1 MGHRKQH
8 APHHGSLSYLPRKRS
23 TNPWG
28 RIRSWPTR
36 VGEPSALGFT
46 GYKAGMTHVILVD
59 NSPHSPLRG
68 REVEV
73 PATILDCPPLVV
85 CGIRAYTETNY
96 GLKCTHEIWSKN
108 LNKDLSRTFPLP
120 SEAKSDEKLAELE
133 KDLSN
138 ASRIRLL
145 VHTQP
150 RLASVSSKKPVVT
163 ELEIGGGSISD
174 RLRYAKNSL
183 GKEIRIRDIFKEGN
197 AVDVIAVS
205 KGKGY
210 QGPVKKWNVKVL
222 QKKSRKTVR
231 GVGTL
236 GPISPHSVM
245 YTIPRAGQKGYHH
258 RVEFNKRILKLGDR
272 GEEITAKGGINRYGV
287 VKGDYLLLQGSV
299 PGDIRRLIKLRQPIR
314 THQKTPEAAPQIL
327 SIYNTSK
334 K

>member
-1 MGHRKQH
+1 
-8 APHHGSLSYLPRKRS
+8 
-23 TNPWG
+23 
-28 RIRSWPTR
+28 
-36 VGEPSALGFT
+36 LGFT
-46 GYKAGMTHVILVD
+46 GYKAGMTHVILID

-85 CGIRAYTETNY
+85 CGIRAYGETNY

-120 SEAKSDEKLAELE
+120 SEAKGDEKLVELE
-133 KDLSN
+133 KDLDN

-163 ELEIGGGSISD
+163 ELEIGGGSISE
-174 RLRYAKNSL
+174 RLRYAKNLL

-314 THQKTPEAAPQIL
+314 SHQKTPEAAPQIL

>member
-1 MGHRKQH
+1 VGHRKQH
-8 APHHGSLSYLPRKRS
+8 APHHGSLAYLPRKRS

-36 VGEPSALGFT
+36 IGESSALGFS

-59 NSPHSPLRG
+59 SAPHSPLRG

-73 PATILDCPPLVV
+73 PATIIDCPPLVA
-85 CGIRAYTETNY
+85 CGIRAYTETPY
-96 GLKCTHEIWSKN
+96 GLKCTHEVWSKN
-108 LNKDLSRTFPLP
+108 LNKDLSRNSPMP
-120 SEAKSDEKLAELE
+120 SDAKTDEKLGKLE
-133 KDLSN
+133 KDLNSAN
-138 ASRIRLL
+138 RIRLL

-150 RLASVSSKKPVVT
+150 RLAGVSSKKPVVT
-163 ELEIGGGSISD
+163 EVEVGGGSIPD
-174 RLRYAKNSL
+174 RFKYARNVL
-183 GKEIRIRDIFKEGN
+183 GKEIRIRDVFKEGN
-197 AVDVIAVS
+197 VIDVIAVS

-245 YTIPRAGQKGYHH
+245 YTIPRAGQMGYHH

-272 GEEITAKGGINRYGV
+272 GEDITAKGGINRYGV
-287 VKGDYLLLQGSV
+287 VKGDYILLQGSV
-299 PGDIRRLIKLRQPIR
+299 PGEVRRLIKLRQPIR
-314 THQKTPEAAPQIL
+314 SHQKAPEVAPQIL
-327 SIYNTSK
+327 HIYNTPK

>member
-1 MGHRKQH
+1 
-8 APHHGSLSYLPRKRS
+8 
-23 TNPWG
+23 
-28 RIRSWPTR
+28 
-36 VGEPSALGFT
+36 
-46 GYKAGMTHVILVD
+46 
-59 NSPHSPLRG
+59 
-68 REVEV
+68 VEV
-73 PATILDCPPLVV
+73 PATIVDCPPLVV
-85 CGIRAYTETNY
+85 CGIRAYTETPY

-108 LNKDLSRTFPLP
+108 LNKDLSRSFPLP
-120 SEAKSDEKLAELE
+120 SDAKSEEKLAKLE
-133 KDLSN
+133 KDLN
-138 ASRIRLL
+138 NTNRIRLL

-163 ELEIGGGSISD
+163 ELEVGGGSITD
-174 RLRYAKNSL
+174 RLRYARNSL
-183 GKEIRIRDIFKEGN
+183 GKEIRVRDIFREGN
-197 AVDVIAVS
+197 VIDVAAVS

-245 YTIPRAGQKGYHH
+245 YTVPRAGQMGYHH

-287 VKGDYLLLQGSV
+287 IKGDYLLLQGSI
-299 PGDIRRLIKLRQPIR
+299 PGEVRRLIKMRQPIR
-314 THQKTPEAAPQIL
+314 SHQKTPEGAPQIL
-327 SIYNTSK
+327 SIYNTPK

>member
-1 MGHRKQH
+1 
-8 APHHGSLSYLPRKRS
+8 
-23 TNPWG
+23 
-28 RIRSWPTR
+28 
-36 VGEPSALGFT
+36 
-46 GYKAGMTHVILVD
+46 
-59 NSPHSPLRG
+59 
-68 REVEV
+68 VEV
-73 PATILDCPPLVV
+73 PATIIDCPPLVV
-85 CGIRAYTETNY
+85 CGIRAYGETPY

-108 LNKDLSRTFPLP
+108 LSKDLSRKFPLP
-120 SEAKSDEKLAELE
+120 SDAKSEEKLAKLE
-133 KDLSN
+133 KDLN
-138 ASRIRLL
+138 KANRIRLI

-150 RLASVSSKKPVVT
+150 RLADVSSKKPVVT
-163 ELEIGGGSISD
+163 ELEVGGGSIPD
-174 RLRYAKNSL
+174 RLKYARNAL
-183 GKEIRIRDIFKEGN
+183 GKEIRIRDVFREGN
-197 AVDVIAVS
+197 VIDVVAVS

-245 YTIPRAGQKGYHH
+245 YTIPRAGQMGYHH

-299 PGDIRRLIKLRQPIR
+299 PGEVRRLIKLRQPIR
-314 THQKTPEAAPQIL
+314 SHQKAPEAAPQIL
-327 SIYNTSK
+327 SIYNIPK

>member
-1 MGHRKQH
+1 
-8 APHHGSLSYLPRKRS
+8 
-23 TNPWG
+23 
-28 RIRSWPTR
+28 
-36 VGEPSALGFT
+36 
-46 GYKAGMTHVILVD
+46 
-59 NSPHSPLRG
+59 LRG

-73 PATILDCPPLVV
+73 PATIIDCPPLIV
-85 CGIRAYTETNY
+85 CGIRAYAETPY
-96 GLKCTHEIWSKN
+96 GLKCIHEVWSKS
-108 LNKDLSRTFPLP
+108 LNKDLSRSFPLP
-120 SEAKSDEKLAELE
+120 SDAKSEEKLAKLE
-133 KDLSN
+133 KDLNSAN
-138 ASRIRLL
+138 RIRLL

-163 ELEIGGGSISD
+163 EVEVGGSSIPD
-174 RLRYAKNSL
+174 RFKYARNTL

-197 AVDVIAVS
+197 VIDVIAVS

-245 YTIPRAGQKGYHH
+245 YTVPRAGQMGYHH

-272 GEEITAKGGINRYGV
+272 GEEITASGGINRYGI

-299 PGDIRRLIKLRQPIR
+299 PGEVRRLIKLRQPIR
-314 THQKTPEAAPQIL
+314 SHQRAPEAAPQIL
-327 SIYNTSK
+327 SIYNTPRK
-334 K
+334 

>member
-1 MGHRKQH
+1 
-8 APHHGSLSYLPRKRS
+8 
-23 TNPWG
+23 
-28 RIRSWPTR
+28 
-36 VGEPSALGFT
+36 
-46 GYKAGMTHVILVD
+46 MTHVILID

-85 CGIRAYTETNY
+85 CGIRAYGETNY

-108 LNKDLSRTFPLP
+108 LNKDLSRKFPLP
-120 SEAKSDEKLAELE
+120 SEAKGDEKLVELE
-133 KDLSN
+133 KDLDN

-174 RLRYAKNSL
+174 RLRYAKNLL

-314 THQKTPEAAPQIL
+314 SHQKTPEAAPQIL